1 MNKGV
6 DVDIL
11 EKIAGTLKQLSI
23 EMIQKA
29 GSGHPGLP
37 LGCAELAAYLYGYLL
52 KHNPKDPLW
61 INRDRFVLS
70 AGHGSALLYAC
81 LHLAGYDV
89 SLEDLQQFRQLH
101 SRTPGHPEFG
111 ETSGVEA
118 TTGPLGQGVGNA
130 VGMALSMKMLAVR
143 FNRPEYEIFNGKV
156 YCLAGDGCMMEG
168 VSHESCSFAGALS
181 LDNLVVIYDYN
192 NIVLDGFLGEVSCE
206 DVKKRFESYGWEV
219 FEIDGYDFLGMHETF
234 TKIKQSQQRPVLV
247 IAHTIIG
254 HGSPKEGSHKAHGS
268 PLGESGV
275 EQTKRFWHL
284 PDEKFF
290 VSPAVKTFFSQKL
303 QKDRKLQEAW
313 QDNFYVWSRQFPELH
328 QEFLSLKAPIVSEQ
342 LETILESVD
351 MPEII
356 AGRAA
361 SNKVIQNL
369 AQHIP
374 FLIGGSADLSS
385 SDGTWIADAKEIS
398 RQDFSGRNIKYGVRE
413 FGMGAITNGLAY
425 SQIFRPFCGTFL
437 VFSDYLRNAIRLAA
451 LAKLPVIY
459 QFTHDSIAVGED
471 GPTHQPI
478 EQVMSLRMIPGLQV
492 LRPGDANE
500 VKGAWRAALHYMGPT
515 ALILSRQNLPTL
527 SQTKVAYEE
536 GVGRG
541 AYIVLSETPGVP
553 LDYTLFA
560 TGSELHLALNVAK
573 ELMYLDKN
581 IRVVSFPCWELFEKQ
596 DAEYRSSVIGG
607 DLGLRVSIEAGSAL
621 GWHKYIG
628 TDGLAIAMDRFG
640 YSGTPADVTEAC
652 GFTTDCVVQRILSQ

>member
-1 MNKGV
+1 MVNREV

-11 EKIAGTLKQLSI
+11 EKISGTLKQLSI
-23 EMIQKA
+23 EIIQKA

-37 LGCAELAAYLYGYLL
+37 LGCAELAAYLYSYVLR
-52 KHNPKDPLW
+52 HNPKDPLW
-61 INRDRFVLS
+61 IDRDRFVLS

-111 ETSGVEA
+111 ETEGVEA

-130 VGMALSMKMLAVR
+130 VGMALSMKMLQVR
-143 FNRPEYEIFNGKV
+143 FNRPEHEIFNGKV

-168 VSHESCSFAGALS
+168 VSHEVCSLAGTLG

-192 NIVLDGFLGEVSCE
+192 NIVLDGFLGEVSSE

-219 FEIDGYDFLGMHETF
+219 YEIDGYDFSSIHETF
-234 TKIKQSQQRPVLV
+234 VKIKQSQQRPVLIV
-247 IAHTIIG
+247 AHTIIG

-268 PLGESGV
+268 PLGEDGV

-284 PDEKFF
+284 PEEKFF
-290 VSPAVKTFFSQKL
+290 ISPAVKSFFSH
-303 QKDRKLQEAW
+303 KLQEDRKVQEEW
-313 QDNFYVWSRQFPELH
+313 QDDFRVWSRQFPDLH
-328 QEFLSLKAPIVSEQ
+328 QEFLSLKAPISSET
-342 LETILESVD
+342 LETILESVE
-351 MPEII
+351 MPEVI

-361 SNKVIQNL
+361 SNKIIQNL
-369 AQHIP
+369 AKNIP
-374 FLIGGSADLSS
+374 SLIGGSADLSS
-385 SDGTWIADAKEIS
+385 SDGTWIAEAKEINS
-398 RQDFSGRNIKYGVRE
+398 QDFSGRNIKYGVRE
-413 FGMGAITNGLAY
+413 FGMGAIMNGLAY
-425 SQIFRPFCGTFL
+425 SQVFRPFGGTFL

-459 QFTHDSIAVGED
+459 QFTHDSIFVGED

-478 EQVMSLRMIPGLQV
+478 EQIMSLRAIPGLQV
-492 LRPGDANE
+492 IRPGDANE
-500 VKGAWRAALHYMGPT
+500 VKGAWHAALRHLGPT

-527 SQTKVAYEE
+527 AQTDRPFKE

-541 AYIVLSETPGVP
+541 AYIVLKETEGKP
-553 LDYTLFA
+553 DYTLFA
-560 TGSELHLALNVAK
+560 TGSELHLALAVAQ
-573 ELMYLDKN
+573 ELIYLDKKV
-581 IRVVSFPCWELFEKQ
+581 RVISFPCWELFEQQ
-596 DAEYRSSVIGG
+596 DFEYRESVVGG

-621 GWHKYIG
+621 GWYKYIG
-628 TDGLAIAMDRFG
+628 LDGLAIAMDRFG
-640 YSGTPADVTEAC
+640 YSGAPADVAEAC
-652 GFTTDCVVQRILSQ
+652 GFTADCILQRILSQ